1 MIDLSTRYLGLDLVS
16 PLVASAS
23 PLCESIDN
31 LRRMEDAG
39 AGAVVLHSLFE
50 EQIEVENRALDRALS
65 YGTESYAEALSYF
78 PDLYRHNLGPDGY
91 VEHVRRA
98 KRALSIPV
106 IGSLNAVSTG
116 GWVSFARLI
125 QEAGADALEL
135 NVSYVP
141 TDPDR
146 LAGDVEQMYVDLVR
160 DVRAHVSIPLAV
172 KLGHSFTA
180 LANLAR
186 RLDTAGAD
194 GLVLFNRFYLPDFD
208 LERLEPVPSLT
219 LSSPPEL
226 LIRLHWVAILYG
238 HLRADLA
245 ISGGV
250 HAAEQALKAMMAG
263 ARVAMMTSALLR
275 NGIEHLTE
283 VRSRLLAWLDAHDY
297 GSIAELQG
305 SLSYRAVADPTA
317 FERANYMKVL
327 SAYALRGAPQR
338 RPR

>member
-31 LRRMEDAG
+31 LRRMQDAG

-50 EQIEVENRALDRALS
+50 EQIEVENRALDRSLS
-65 YGTESYAEALSYF
+65 YGTDSYAEALSYF

-91 VEHVRRA
+91 LEHVRRA

-106 IGSLNAVSTG
+106 IGSLNAMSTG

-125 QEAGADALEL
+125 QEAGALEL

-146 LAGDVEQMYVDLVR
+146 SAADVEQMYVDLVR

-186 RLDTAGAD
+186 RLDAAGAD

-208 LERLEPVPSLT
+208 LEHLEVVPSLT
-219 LSSPPEL
+219 LSSPHEL
-226 LIRLHWVAILYG
+226 SVRLHWVAILYG
-238 HLRADLA
+238 HVRADLA

-250 HAAEQALKAMMAG
+250 HAGEQVLKAMMAG

-275 NGIEHLTE
+275 NGIEHLAE
-283 VRSRLLAWLDAHDY
+283 VRDGLSAWMDAHDY
-297 GSIAELQG
+297 GSIAEMQG
-305 SLSYRAVADPTA
+305 SMSYRAVAEPAA

-327 SAYALRGAPQR
+327 SSYALRGAAPR
-338 RPR
+338 RSR